1 MAIVFKLKNH
11 HIMKDQIKVQN
22 TSEKFPQEALFIGGQ
37 LQNQDSIVSASFKH
51 ADQVKRVLPSGMQKK
66 VNPRLMIL

>member
-1 MAIVFKLKNH
+1 
-11 HIMKDQIKVQN
+11 MKDQIKVQS

-37 LQNQDSIVSASFKH
+37 LQNQDSTSSASFKH
-51 ADQVKRVLPSGMQKK
+51 ADQVKGVMPSGMQKK